1 MKTIFRSLTR
11 KLILMGIVM
20 IIAVGI
26 FIAATYV
33 LTQDIKGDATRINH
47 AGRLRY
53 RSFEMAWL
61 ASTII
66 EAKDIASRTPFLA
79 ELNLDMERFDRII
92 TDLKDGSKELGIGPM
107 EYEEALAAL
116 KAISDEWHTTLR
128 PMLSDMIKLPREK
141 ARITQEIYNKRIE
154 GYVYEKVDRLVSVLE
169 NAAKKKLRD
178 FNIFR
183 LYSFGFFS
191 IAIVFV
197 IFYARRNII
206 QPVRRLRDAI
216 REVEKG
222 NFDIQA
228 PVAIARDRGDE
239 VILLTH
245 TFNDMVRALK
255 AQIEETGML
264 LKGLDDKNK
273 ELLDANKALQSS
285 KEQIEVAYEEAQTQ
299 SEELESANEEL
310 RILNEDL
317 DRKTK
322 EMLDVNKRLKIEE
335 ETAGRIKNELQSI
348 FDGIQDSIVLFDLD
362 YNIVKANKA
371 FMDALH
377 LQPKDLAEKK
387 CFNLLRNRDSACD
400 VCVVRDTYNT
410 ARPAFMEE
418 RTADEKIMQQ
428 YTFPVMDKGKLMGVV
443 EYIKEVTDQRLLE
456 QQLIQAEKLTSIGEM
471 LSGVAHELN
480 NPLTGILGFSELLME
495 KKPSAAISSYI
506 SKINQEA
513 LRCKKI
519 VQGLLN
525 FARRHKPEKIA
536 VNINE
541 LIYQIMELREYD
553 LQVSNIKVTT
563 DLDKDIQMTTAD
575 PYQLQQVFLNI
586 INNAQQAMLEDK
598 GEGRLSIKT
607 LNENNIIRIIIKD
620 SGPGIAPENLNRIFD
635 PFFTTKGV
643 GKGTGLGLS
652 VAYGIIKE
660 QGGKIYAES
669 KPGKGA
675 EFIIELPALSADKQ
689 AAKEKEALE
698 EKGTPKKVSQTAEIR
713 EARKASILAVDDEPV
728 ILELIK
734 EILCNDGHTVDTT
747 TSANDALKMIKEKRY
762 DLLISDV
769 KMPEMTGI
777 ELIRKVKKIDSELAK
792 RVVVSTGDSSAAEAE
807 NKEIK
812 TYLLKP
818 FTVDGLKRAIANV
831 LKEKG

>member
-20 IIAVGI
+20 VIAIGI
-26 FIAATYV
+26 FIAATYI

-66 EAKDIASRTPFLA
+66 EAKDIESRAPFLA
-79 ELNLDMERFDRII
+79 ELNLDMERFDKTI
-92 TDLKDGSKELGIGPM
+92 TDLRDGSRDLDIGPM
-107 EYEEALAAL
+107 EYEDALTSL

-141 ARITQEIYNKRIE
+141 ARAAQEIYNKRIE

-169 NAAKKKLRD
+169 NASKKKLRD
-178 FNIFR
+178 FNLFR

-191 IAIVFV
+191 IATVFV

-228 PVAIARDRGDE
+228 PVAIARDSGDE

-255 AQIEETGML
+255 VQIEETGML
-264 LKGLDDKNK
+264 IKGLDDKNK
-273 ELLDANKALQSS
+273 ELLEANKALQSS

-322 EMLDVNKRLKIEE
+322 ELLDVNKRLKIEE

-371 FMDALH
+371 FMEGLH

-400 VCVVRDTYNT
+400 VCVVKDTYNT
-410 ARPAFMEE
+410 A
-418 RTADEKIMQQ
+418 
-428 YTFPVMDKGKLMGVV
+428 
-443 EYIKEVTDQRLLE
+443 
-456 QQLIQAEKLTSIGEM
+456 
-471 LSGVAHELN
+471 
-480 NPLTGILGFSELLME
+480 
-495 KKPSAAISSYI
+495 
-506 SKINQEA
+506 
-513 LRCKKI
+513 
-519 VQGLLN
+519 
-525 FARRHKPEKIA
+525 
-536 VNINE
+536 
-541 LIYQIMELREYD
+541 
-553 LQVSNIKVTT
+553 
-563 DLDKDIQMTTAD
+563 
-575 PYQLQQVFLNI
+575 
-586 INNAQQAMLEDK
+586 
-598 GEGRLSIKT
+598 
-607 LNENNIIRIIIKD
+607 
-620 SGPGIAPENLNRIFD
+620 
-635 PFFTTKGV
+635 
-643 GKGTGLGLS
+643 
-652 VAYGIIKE
+652 
-660 QGGKIYAES
+660 
-669 KPGKGA
+669 
-675 EFIIELPALSADKQ
+675 
-689 AAKEKEALE
+689 
-698 EKGTPKKVSQTAEIR
+698 
-713 EARKASILAVDDEPV
+713 
-728 ILELIK
+728 
-734 EILCNDGHTVDTT
+734 
-747 TSANDALKMIKEKRY
+747 
-762 DLLISDV
+762 
-769 KMPEMTGI
+769 
-777 ELIRKVKKIDSELAK
+777 
-792 RVVVSTGDSSAAEAE
+792 
-807 NKEIK
+807 
-812 TYLLKP
+812 
-818 FTVDGLKRAIANV
+818 
-831 LKEKG
+831 

>member
-20 IIAVGI
+20 VIAIGI

-33 LTQDIKGDATRINH
+33 FTQDIKGDATRINH

-116 KAISDEWHTTLR
+116 KAISDEWNESMK
-128 PMLSDMIKLPREK
+128 PMLTDMSRLPREK
-141 ARITQEIYNKRIE
+141 AILIFEIYNKRIE

-169 NAAKKKLRD
+169 NASKKKLRD

-183 LYSFGFFS
+183 LYSFGFFA
-191 IAIVFV
+191 IATVFV
-197 IFYARRNII
+197 IFYARRNIVM
-206 QPVRRLRDAI
+206 PVRRLRDAI
-216 REVEKG
+216 KEVEKG

-239 VILLTH
+239 IILLTH

-255 AQIEETGML
+255 IQIDETGML
-264 LKGLDDKNK
+264 LKSLDNKNK

-317 DRKTK
+317 DRKTR
-322 EMLDVNKRLKIEE
+322 ELLDVNKLLKIEE
-335 ETAGRIKNELQSI
+335 ETAGRISNELQSI
-348 FDGIQDSIVLFDLD
+348 FDGIQDEIVLFDLD

-371 FMDALH
+371 FMEGLH
-377 LQPKDLAEKK
+377 LQPRDLAEKK
-387 CFNLLRNRDSACD
+387 CFNLLRNRDSVCD
-400 VCVVRDTYNT
+400 VCVVRDTYKT

-428 YTFPVMDKGKLMGVV
+428 YTFPVMDKGKLTGVV

-525 FARRHKPEKIA
+525 FARRHKPEKVS

-563 DLDKDIQMTTAD
+563 NLDKDIQMTIAD

-598 GEGRLSIKT
+598 DEGRLSIKT

-675 EFIIELPALSADKQ
+675 KFIIELPVV
-689 AAKEKEALE
+689 KEKEVIE
-698 EKGTPKKVSQTAEIR
+698 EKERPAEAAQTTKKAAGI
-713 EARKASILAVDDEPV
+713 KAAKKANILAVDDEPV
-728 ILELIK
+728 ILDLIK

-777 ELIRKVKKIDSELAK
+777 ELIKKVKKIDSELAK

-831 LKEKG
+831 LKEKR